1 MTSRADWLSIGAVGD
16 LASAVN
22 VLSGYI
28 NATASQEDQLVAG
41 AASRLMSAA
50 IGLLIPL
57 SDTEHAF
64 SAHYRKAPVTS
75 DSRQRRL
82 SYAETARNQIGD
94 AVAHLD
100 LAERAAE
107 VVFSGG
113 DVYCTCYQAHD
124 ITCPDCGLPRAYGG
138 QWIRREP

>member
-1 MTSRADWLSIGAVGD
+1 MTSRADWLSFGAVGD
-16 LASAVN
+16 LISAIN
-22 VLSGYI
+22 ALNGYI

-41 AASRLMSAA
+41 AASRLMNAA
-50 IGLLIPL
+50 VGLLTAL
-57 SDTEHAF
+57 TDTEHAF

-82 SYAETARNQIGD
+82 TYAEVARNQIGD

-100 LAERAAE
+100 LAEQAAE
-107 VVFSGG
+107 VVSSGG
-113 DVYCTCYQAHD
+113 DVYCTCYRAHD

-138 QWIRREP
+138 QWVRREP